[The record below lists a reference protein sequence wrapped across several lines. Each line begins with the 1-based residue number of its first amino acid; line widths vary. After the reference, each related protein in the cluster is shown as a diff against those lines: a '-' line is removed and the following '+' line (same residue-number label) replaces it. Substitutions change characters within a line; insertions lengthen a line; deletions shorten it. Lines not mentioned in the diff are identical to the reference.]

1 MELGELSFDIEY
13 RPGKTNVAADT
24 FSRTYCASMNSQ
36 ISILAELHQKLCHP
50 GVTRL
55 LHFVRARNL
64 PFSTEDVKKTCATCR
79 ACAELKP
86 QFYRPTEGT
95 LIKATGPMQRISIDF
110 KGPLPTAFNNPYIL
124 VKVDDYSR
132 FPFLYSCPDMKT
144 STVVKCLELLF
155 SMCGM

>member
-1 MELGELSFDIEY
+1 MYDNRRRTKVKNNKINEWRMELGELSFDIEY

-110 KGPLPTAFNNPYIL
+110 KA
-124 VKVDDYSR
+124 
-132 FPFLYSCPDMKT
+132 
-144 STVVKCLELLF
+144 VVYYRSYF
-155 SMCGM
+155 SAAEIKLSVGTIS